1 MLLVMGTGE
10 TPRAAVTQI
19 KLFKTQHPAG
29 RIAVLADCWDLS
41 DMLSVFRA
49 GANACFAKLGTC
61 DILIKSLELVMLGET
76 ILPSAM
82 LLPLILEKN
91 EPLIEPQ
98 IHASARD
105 ATHLDGNDTPL
116 DGNDTP
122 RLSTREKCVL
132 RYLVEGNSNKLIA
145 RKIDVT
151 EATVKVHVKAIL
163 RKVRVEN
170 RTQAAMWAINHGS
183 FSSAIGSAS
192 FAELNAPTR
201 LFPPARLEF
210 CSVRKTSLAYEIGAR
225 SKGHFSATHLGAI
238 WRTGHGPTWERSA
251 ACSQQPMHHSQG
263 AA

>member
-82 LLPLILEKN
+82 LLPLILEKD

-98 IHASARD
+98 LHASARD

-201 LFPPARLEF
+201 LFPPARLD
-210 CSVRKTSLAYEIGAR
+210 SVPFAR
-225 SKGHFSATHLGAI
+225 HRLLTK
-238 WRTGHGPTWERSA
+238 
-251 ACSQQPMHHSQG
+251 
-263 AA
+263 